1 MSGGCE
7 SNKGKARGYLERF
20 SGNPLGH
27 FIDGAEVAG
36 VSGATFVNTTP
47 IDNSPINS
55 VAAGN
60 AEDIDR
66 AVRSAR
72 DAFPGWR
79 ALAGSRRRALLHAIA
94 DAIEAR
100 AEEIAL
106 VESWDTGQPLRF
118 MSKAAI
124 RGAENFRFVAVRAP
138 GAGNG
143 LSQPTEDH
151 MNHTLRQPLGPAG
164 VVTAW
169 NTPFMLSSCKIASAP
184 AAGCTVDHKPANG
197 VR

>member
-1 MSGGCE
+1 M
-7 SNKGKARGYLERF
+7 
-20 SGNPLGH
+20 
-27 FIDGAEVAG
+27 
-36 VSGATFVNTTP
+36 
-47 IDNSPINS
+47 
-55 VAAGN
+55 AAGN
-60 AEDIDR
+60 AENIEP
-66 AVRSAR
+66 AAWSGR
-72 DAFPGWR
+72 DAIPDCR
-79 ALAGSRRRALLHAIA
+79 ASTRTRRHALVQAVA
-94 DAIEAR
+94 DAIESR

-106 VESWDTGQPLRF
+106 IESCDTKQSLRF